1 MTTPAVSGG
10 QDSASTLATGGKPLP
25 PVVPGPIKTPAQ
37 ALQQFH
43 ALQERINS
51 VGEYARTHSPE
62 DTRKFAVNLMKQVYS
77 PQFKGLQLPDGSF
90 VPPGGEKA
98 TPGPENMAA
107 ALVGLAK
114 AGKAL
119 QVDLIEPDSVARSG
133 NAWENWNLARY
144 VNPNGAESFRAH
156 ERLVFDPKNGK
167 ILEHR
172 IVAQDLDR

>member
-1 MTTPAVSGG
+1 MKHFTRCNAGESDKP
-10 QDSASTLATGGKPLP
+10 SAASLSS
-25 PVVPGPIKTPAQ
+25 
-37 ALQQFH
+37 
-43 ALQERINS
+43 RNS
-51 VGEYARTHSPE
+51 
-62 DTRKFAVNLMKQVYS
+62 L
-77 PQFKGLQLPDGSF
+77 
-90 VPPGGEKA
+90 GGEKA
-98 TPGPENMAA
+98 APGPENMAA

-119 QVDLIEPDSVARSG
+119 HVDLIEPDSVARSG

-144 VNPNGAESFRAH
+144 VNPSGAESFRAH